1 MLNTTLDF
9 VPEVYEEHHLIEG
22 LKAGKEPWLKEFYL
36 VCHRKIY
43 WALRNKGAE
52 HAEVEDIIQETI
64 MVMYEKIQNG
74 TLSLNGS
81 LANYTVA
88 VGHKLW
94 LKECRKKGRMVIWQN
109 QLTELPMDD
118 DDYMLT
124 EDRYE
129 AMERA
134 FNALDDECREI
145 LRKRY
150 WKNESFK
157 GLSDKMTKT
166 ESALKMKSS
175 RCHQQLYTWLANK
188 I

>member
-22 LKAGKEPWLKEFYL
+22 
-36 VCHRKIY
+36 
-43 WALRNKGAE
+43 LRNKGAE

-81 LANYTVA
+81 LANYTAA